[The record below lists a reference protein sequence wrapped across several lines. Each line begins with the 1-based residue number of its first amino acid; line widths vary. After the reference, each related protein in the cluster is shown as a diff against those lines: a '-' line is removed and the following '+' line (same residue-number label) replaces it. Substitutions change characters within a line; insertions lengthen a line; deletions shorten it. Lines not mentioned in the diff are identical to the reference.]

1 MKIITDSKT
10 RFKEIRIKK
19 CYLRHKVFFFCFL
32 LLDKRQYNLSL
43 NLI

>member
-19 CYLRHKVFFFCFL
+19 CYLRHKVFFFVSCFWI
-32 LLDKRQYNLSL
+32 NPS
-43 NLI
+43 II